1 MRPLIFAITYL
12 VNYVG
17 LIKIARV
24 KINLDNQEYSLYL
37 NH

>member
-1 MRPLIFAITYL
+1 MRPLIVAITYL